1 MKILIKLIAAF
12 TLSIVISNISNYRP
26 NATILNV
33 LYTVSGI
40 LFSVGLGLIITLVPN
55 GIRNPIYINEI
66 RQTVNEVRNRFF
78 VEFAIVTLSYVIFSD
93 SDNWSIY
100 TSLIYENFT
109 IKVDLVLFSG
119 SVIFLSLPY
128 FVINFLSIQKLNND
142 IFDRVSQETQ

>member
-1 MKILIKLIAAF
+1 MIKLIAAF

>member
-78 VEFAIVTLSYVIFSD
+78 VEFAIVTLSVED
-93 SDNWSIY
+93 Q
-100 TSLIYENFT
+100 T
-109 IKVDLVLFSG
+109 
-119 SVIFLSLPY
+119 
-128 FVINFLSIQKLNND
+128 
-142 IFDRVSQETQ
+142 